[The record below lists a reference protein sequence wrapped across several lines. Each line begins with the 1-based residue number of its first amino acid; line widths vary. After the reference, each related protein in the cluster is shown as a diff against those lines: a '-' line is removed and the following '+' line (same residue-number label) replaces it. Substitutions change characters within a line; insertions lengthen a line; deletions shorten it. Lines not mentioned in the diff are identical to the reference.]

1 MVSPPQSGE
10 HQGFCLEAST
20 LLQRRVGL
28 YLFLTIFLVYL
39 LTTSGTTIY
48 VTLDGMVRL
57 EVIKSITSTL
67 TADVPAKYGA
77 GFALQGREG
86 RFYDPHEVGHA
97 LISIP
102 FFVAGQA
109 LGHPQFFLSLVNPL
123 ALAWTG
129 VFFFRLCGTVGYSLS
144 TSVRLTLI
152 LALCTQLWPESKSP
166 FDHALESLFCL
177 AAFYHACLICTRETR
192 STLVV
197 CGAFLGAAIAT
208 RTISVLIG
216 APIAFFVITY
226 AWRRQTALAKKFG
239 EAAKRFCLLLAGL
252 APGLALAL
260 GYNSYRFG
268 SMLTTGYAG
277 WSQLHQ
283 VDLFSN
289 PIWKGMLGLT
299 VSPGKGL
306 FFYSPIVLLSI
317 LNYKRFLLWKK
328 ELAVAIV
335 LLLALYSIFLG
346 KYIAWHG
353 DFAWGPRYLTVLFP
367 YLILPLGI
375 AFEKRGQTGPL
386 RRTLLKAAVAIGFVV
401 QLMAV
406 SIDMNVFFLR
416 AQTAGVLNPDF
427 AWRTYSIPYEF
438 YFDPENSP
446 LVSRIYEIR
455 DALQNQRP
463 QETHSNPEWS
473 KVITTPQREAE
484 IDFWWMG
491 LLTKR
496 KTEFLPA
503 VSLLLIGILLSAG
516 QVDYLV
522 RSAKSTASESRT
534 E

>member
-1 MVSPPQSGE
+1 MVSPPECGE
-10 HQGFCLEAST
+10 HQGFCLEAHA
-20 LLQRRVGL
+20 LLQGRVGL
-28 YLFLTIFLVYL
+28 YLFLIIFLVYL

-48 VTLDGMVRL
+48 VTLDGLVRL

-86 RFYDPHEVGHA
+86 RFYDPHEVGHT
-97 LISIP
+97 LLSIP
-102 FFVAGQA
+102 FFVVGQA
-109 LGHPQFFLSLVNPL
+109 LGNPQFFLSLMNPL
-123 ALAWTG
+123 ALAWTC

-177 AAFYHACLICTRETR
+177 AAFYHACLSCTKETR

-208 RTISVLIG
+208 RTISVLFG
-216 APIAFFVITY
+216 APIAFYVISYT
-226 AWRRQTALAKKFG
+226 WRRQTVLAKKLG
-239 EAAKRFCLLLAGL
+239 EAAKQFCLLLAGL

-277 WSQLHQ
+277 WSQLHK

-306 FFYSPIVLLSI
+306 FFYCPIVLLSI
-317 LNYKRFLLWKK
+317 LNYKKFLRWKK
-328 ELAVAIV
+328 ELAVAIA
-335 LLLALYSIFLG
+335 LLLALYSIVLG

-353 DFAWGPRYLTVLFP
+353 DFAWGPRYLTVLLP

-375 AFEKRGQTGPL
+375 VFERRSRTNPF
-386 RRTLLKAAVAIGFVV
+386 RRTLLKAAVSIGFVV

-416 AQTAGVLNPDF
+416 AQTAGVLNRDF

-463 QETHSNPEWS
+463 LETDSNPEWS

-484 IDFWWMG
+484 IDFWWKG
-491 LLTKR
+491 LFAK
-496 KTEFLPA
+496 KEIEFLPA
-503 VSLLLIGILLSAG
+503 VSLLLIGILFSASK
-516 QVDYLV
+516 VIYLL
-522 RSAKSTASESRT
+522 RSSRLTGSESRT
-534 E
+534 A